1 MIERT
6 YRGVAPHPSITA
18 PLAPVDRWIDHHDEA
33 IRLATFRQSAETRD
47 GQLAPFPTPTND
59 NAGEPGKGN

>member
-6 YRGVAPHPSITA
+6 FRGVAPHPSITA

-33 IRLATFRQSAETRD
+33 IRLATFRQSELTR
-47 GQLAPFPTPTND
+47 GGYRAPFPPPTND
-59 NAGEPGKGN
+59 AGEPGKGN

>member
-6 YRGVAPHPSITA
+6 FRGVAPHPSITA

-33 IRLATFRQSAETRD
+33 IRLATFRQSADTRD
-47 GQLAPFPTPTND
+47 GQLAPFQAPIDEDTRQ
-59 NAGEPGKGN
+59 